1 MNRRGALTI
10 VKLGGSH
17 ALQPHLRA
25 WLAALA
31 DCRGRA
37 IVVPGGG
44 PFADHVRQAQVT
56 IGFDDGAAHHMAL
69 LAMEQFGAAICSL
82 ETGLVPALTLTA
94 IRQALRAGR
103 TPVWMAAKMS
113 LAAAGALPHSWNVTS
128 DSLAAWLAGRV
139 GARRVALIKHG
150 APFGD
155 RPDLED
161 LAQRGIVDPLFA
173 GYLRAARAEAV
184 FLGPADHALISEVV
198 GASGAP
204 RVAQVPSK

>member
-17 ALQPHLRA
+17 ASQPHLRA

-31 DCRGRA
+31 NCRGRA

-44 PFADHVRQAQVT
+44 PFADHVRQAQMT

-82 ETGLVPALTLTA
+82 ERSLVPALTLTA
-94 IRQALRAGR
+94 MRRALRAGR
-103 TPVWMAAKMS
+103 TPVWMAAKMA
-113 LAAAGALPHSWNVTS
+113 LAAAGALPHSWDVTS

-139 GARRVALIKHG
+139 GAKRVALIKHG

-173 GYLRAARAEAV
+173 RYLHAAQAEAV
-184 FLGPADHALISEVV
+184 FLGPADHALISEVI
-198 GASGAP
+198 GASSAP
-204 RVAQVPSK
+204 QLAQVPGK